1 MKTSKVV
8 FLSMLCIAFIVFS
21 FVANKTATR
30 ISKDEENILNVYSG
44 RIKTVVESKA
54 RLAEIMEQVV
64 LNYGDNFTEDRFN
77 SIASSMYSEKTK
89 PIIAYLPDGIVTLVF
104 PRESN
109 KNALGVNVL
118 ENKHTKVDA
127 QRSIKLNRTIISGP
141 FKFLGE
147 GFGFV
152 VRNPIFRD
160 GKFIGFSMVGI
171 SINNLLQ
178 HSGIVNLEDFNYEYT
193 LISRY
198 NGENVVAKETQNF
211 DKKHALYKEFD
222 INENTWTLGIYR
234 QNKISQVITYSS
246 FWFFAILFVG
256 CVVSYMLLRFEQHR
270 EELNFQ
276 LERDKMTGALNRL
289 GLEKYIEHTQN
300 TPFALFFIDLNKFK
314 PVNDT
319 HGHEI
324 GDKLLVAYV
333 KRLKAKMKSDTKV
346 VRIGG
351 DEFVLIAPKVK
362 TDHTALA
369 IKKRICELS
378 ERVFYLDNIKIEIS
392 ASIGYVFSH
401 EADDIKEL
409 LEIADQRMYEEKGGP
424 LGAIPR

>member
-8 FLSMLCIAFIVFS
+8 FLSMLCIAFVVFA
-21 FVANKTATR
+21 FVANKTSTR

-64 LNYGDNFTEDRFN
+64 LNHGDNFTEKRFN
-77 SIASSMYSEKTK
+77 SIASSMYNEKTK
-89 PIIAYLPDGIVTLVF
+89 PVIAYLPDGIVTLVF
-104 PRESN
+104 PM
-109 KNALGVNVL
+109 KNNEQSLGINVF
-118 ENKHTKVDA
+118 EHKNTQVDA
-127 QRSIKLNRTIISGP
+127 YRAMQLKKAIISGP
-141 FKFLGE
+141 FKFLGD

-152 VRNPIFRD
+152 VRNPIFKD
-160 GKFIGFSMVGI
+160 DKFLGFSMVGI
-171 SINNLLQ
+171 NISNLLQ

-198 NGENVVAKETQNF
+198 NGNDIVAKETLGF
-211 DKKHALYKEFD
+211 EDKHAIFKEFD
-222 INENTWTLGIYR
+222 INENTWTLGLYR
-234 QNKISQVITYSS
+234 KDKLSQVITYST
-246 FWFFAILFVG
+246 FWFFAILFGG
-256 CVVSYMLLRFEQHR
+256 CILSHMLLRFEQNK

-289 GLEKYIEHTQN
+289 GLEKYIEHTQD
-300 TPFALFFIDLNKFK
+300 TPFTLFFIDLNKFK

-324 GDKLLVAYV
+324 GDKLLIAYV

-409 LEIADQRMYEEKGGP
+409 LEIADQRMYEEKGAP
-424 LGAIPR
+424 LETPV